1 MVCESGEKMGEVPS
15 SVVCEGEERAL
26 PTSSSLGN
34 ETCKGGGIPFSMV
47 GEGKEDGGEVSSSS
61 VALTVR
67 TADSMFHWRVQ
78 IPTPQVLITTDPGQ
92 STFTT
97 NLVEGKITVG
107 GVLAC
112 KRTARSLTS
121 GLYDVFIW

>member
-1 MVCESGEKMGEVPS
+1 MQ
-15 SVVCEGEERAL
+15 
-26 PTSSSLGN
+26 
-34 ETCKGGGIPFSMV
+34 GGGIPFSMV